1 MNIIMKKRY
10 LIAPVVAA
18 LVAAPAVFNAQKAS
32 TPPQVSHDTAL
43 GRNLTI
49 FNELVRQLENTYVDS
64 IRPGEAFDAAI
75 GAMLNTVDPYTEY
88 YNEEQKEQLMQMT
101 TGVYGGIGAM
111 VLTKDGNTYFST
123 PLKDSPAFRAGV
135 RAGDRILRVDSIDMT
150 GKTHDFTTR
159 HLRGEPGTPVRV
171 TVMRPYSSDS
181 IITFD
186 IVRDR
191 LREPSVAYYGVV
203 GGNTGY
209 IYLTSFMEN
218 SAEEVKAALDSFKN
232 NPEVTNLVLD
242 LRGNGGGLVESAIN
256 ILGNFLPK
264 DTEVLQT
271 KGKDKGS
278 VKTYRTTHAP
288 IFPDMPLAVLIDGG
302 SASASEI
309 TAGALQDLDRAVL
322 VGNRSFGKGLVQT
335 TYQLPYNGLLKVTTA
350 KYYIPSGRLI
360 QALDYS
366 HRNSDGSVARTPDS
380 LTNEYTTSHGRKVRD
395 GGGLVPD
402 TTVALK
408 DYSRLL
414 YSLLQSNQIFDYAT
428 KYAATHPEIGS
439 PGAFRVSDET
449 FDDFVASIDT
459 SKVKSDK
466 IGKLM
471 TDDLRKTAKIEGYMT
486 DSLAAAL
493 DALDL
498 LMQPELK
505 DILYNRKD
513 EVSQFLGREIVGR
526 YYLAEGED
534 EYMLQFD
541 DELAVA
547 REILNNPDTYNR
559 ILNLKYS
566 GKDDAAKARN
576 SKTQMGK
583 KK

>member
-1 MNIIMKKRY
+1 MKKRY
-10 LIAPVVAA
+10 MIAPVVAC
-18 LVAAPAVFNAQKAS
+18 LIAAPAVFNAQKA
-32 TPPQVSHDTAL
+32 TAPPQMSYDTAVN
-43 GRNLTI
+43 RNLII

-88 YNEEQKEQLMQMT
+88 YNSEQKEQLMQMT
-101 TGVYGGIGAM
+101 TGVYGGIGCM

-123 PLKDSPAFRAGV
+123 PLKDSPAYKAGIK
-135 RAGDRILRVDSIDMT
+135 AGDRILRVDTIDMA
-150 GKTHDFTTR
+150 GKSHDFTTK

-171 TVMRPYSSDS
+171 TVQRPYSTDS

-191 LREPSVAYYGVV
+191 LREASVPYYGVV

-218 SAEEVKAALDSFKN
+218 SADEVKAALDSFKN
-232 NPEVTNLVLD
+232 NPAVSSLVLD

-271 KGKDKGS
+271 KGKEKGS
-278 VKTYRTTHAP
+278 VKTYRTTRTP
-288 IFPDMPLAVLIDGG
+288 LFPDLPMAVLIDGG
-302 SASASEI
+302 TASASEI

-322 VGNRSFGKGLVQT
+322 IGNRSFGKGLVQS
-335 TYQLPYNGLLKVTTA
+335 TYQLPYDGLLKVTTA

-366 HRNSDGSVARTPDS
+366 HRNPDGSVARTPDS
-380 LTNEYTTSHGRKVRD
+380 LTNEFKTSRGRVVRD

-402 TTVALK
+402 TTVALR

-414 YSLLQSNQIFDYAT
+414 YNLIQTNQFFDYAT
-428 KYAATHPEIGS
+428 KYAAEHPEIAP
-439 PGAFRVSDET
+439 PGEFTVTDEI
-449 FDDFVASIDT
+449 FEDFVASVDT
-459 SKVKSDK
+459 AKVKTDK

-471 TDDLRKTAKIEGYMT
+471 TDDMRKTARIEGYMT
-486 DSLAAAL
+486 DSLASAL
-493 DALDL
+493 DALDV
-498 LMQPELK
+498 LMQPTLK
-505 DILYNRKD
+505 DILYNRKE
-513 EVSQFLGREIVGR
+513 EVKQFLGREIVSR
-526 YYLAEGED
+526 YYLEAGED
-534 EYMLQFD
+534 EYMLRFD
-541 DELAVA
+541 DDLAA
-547 REILNNPDTYNR
+547 ALQILGDPAKYQK
-559 ILNLKYS
+559 ILHIQNSPKAE
-566 GKDDAAKARN
+566 KAKAP
-576 SKTQMGK
+576 KAKKGKGK
-583 KK
+583 K